1 MCAFFCEFLLMVL
14 LNTCNIAIDFS
25 SGKFKRVIMKK
36 NSSPIVKY
44 FQFTFASVASQSSRP
59 YWKLILHRNLM
70 RCSFKSLTLK
80 PWFWT
85 PEQFTNSQLMQLY
98 KPTTWMSADIVSL
111 QIWLIHLSDL
121 ACTQERAVGQYI
133 LEQCPEVGIYKRKQ
147 ESKKIRKQAFYKG
160 SD

>member
-1 MCAFFCEFLLMVL
+1 
-14 LNTCNIAIDFS
+14 
-25 SGKFKRVIMKK
+25 
-36 NSSPIVKY
+36 
-44 FQFTFASVASQSSRP
+44 
-59 YWKLILHRNLM
+59 
-70 RCSFKSLTLK
+70 
-80 PWFWT
+80 
-85 PEQFTNSQLMQLY
+85 MQLY

-147 ESKKIRKQAFYKG
+147 ENKKIRKQAFDKE